1 MKMTGER
8 LLPVPPQ
15 QAWDALNDPAMLKDC
30 IPGCESVTLT
40 EPQRYELVM
49 AAKIG
54 PVSARFRGRL
64 TQSDVVEP
72 RSYSIQF
79 DGQGGAAGFGKGTA
93 AVRLAEAEGGTRLDY
108 DVSAQI
114 GGKLAQIGSR
124 LVDAAAR
131 KIAEEFFGNFEERL
145 RERAAGSA
153 PTGAA
158 ALPGEPSPPGTT
170 LASPESGPEAQPTV
184 RREPSAPPGDGAPRR
199 PDESLRNAR
208 TTDAE
213 ERDNRA
219 RWLMWALVLAAAAA
233 LMIWLGR

>member
-30 IPGCESVTLT
+30 IPGCESVTMT

-54 PVSARFRGRL
+54 PVSARFKGRL

-131 KIAEEFFGNFEERL
+131 KIAEEFFGNFEARL
-145 RERAAGSA
+145 RERAAVSV

-158 ALPGEPSPPGTT
+158 AVPGEPSPPGTP
-170 LASPESGPEAQPTV
+170 LASPESGQGAPPTA
-184 RREPSAPPGDGAPRR
+184 RPEPSAPPVDGGPRR
-199 PDESLRNAR
+199 PDEAPRNAP
-208 TTDAE
+208 TADAD
-213 ERDNRA
+213 ERDRRT
-219 RWLMWALVLAAAAA
+219 RWLTWAIALAAAAA